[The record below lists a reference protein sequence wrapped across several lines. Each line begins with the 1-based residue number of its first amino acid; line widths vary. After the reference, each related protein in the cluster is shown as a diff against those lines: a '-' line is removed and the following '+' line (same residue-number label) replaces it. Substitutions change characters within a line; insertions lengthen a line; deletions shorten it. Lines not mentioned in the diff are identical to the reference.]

1 MNCFAFPLIE
11 ETRADLCS
19 SITNVSTAPT
29 YEILEIK
36 DAEPPS
42 YMNYAIKIGRNQ
54 DTEFD
59 ADIYEPSYGDLIA
72 FTVARPKCID
82 DLYTLATTFTV
93 ALVQRVKI
101 EKDDSVLL
109 VISSKPIDPGEGMHT
124 NLDIRNLFA
133 VFLTNMTTN
142 LRIWEAMNF
151 QLDGRNLNI
160 INKVLQHDS
169 VVRMTVYNLISC
181 VVCCTLTRSCN
192 VHNYL
197 SEDTP
202 SFYAYSSTLYICID
216 RVWCY

>member
-54 DTEFD
+54 DTESD
-59 ADIYEPSYGDLIA
+59 ADVYEPSYGDLIA
-72 FTVARPKCID
+72 FTVVRPKFID
-82 DLYTLATTFTV
+82 DLYTPTTTFTI

-101 EKDDSVLL
+101 EKDNSVLL
-109 VISSKPIDPGEGMHT
+109 VISSKPIKPEEGMHY
-124 NLDIRNLFA
+124 IRSLFA

-142 LRIWEAMNF
+142 LRIWEALNF
-151 QLDGRNLNI
+151 KPDGRNANI
-160 INKVLQHDS
+160 IDKVLQHNP
-169 VVRMTVYNLISC
+169 VVRITIYILCIVL
-181 VVCCTLTRSCN
+181 VV
-192 VHNYL
+192 H
-197 SEDTP
+197 
-202 SFYAYSSTLYICID
+202 
-216 RVWCY
+216 